1 MTSAP
6 DSPDAPVQA
15 QAPPAAPGA
24 PLAAVPG
31 GPPVVPVL
39 LDGVV
44 ARDAA
49 GPRGSSRG
57 ALQGVTAA
65 LGPGVNVFLGA
76 PEDGTI
82 ALCDALAGVRRA
94 LRGSVRVAG
103 HDPSSTPAV
112 RGRIGALL
120 AAPDLPEAA
129 SVRASVAQALAAMGR
144 AASEAEGALA
154 ELGLGGLASRRP
166 AALSFAEARAVE
178 LALALAAVK
187 SAPPPAVVVLF
198 EPCADV
204 AVPGGARAIDDAIAG
219 LRAAGACVVIAT
231 SSTADARRLADVLWI
246 VSRGAIVRREVDG
259 KALAVGESE
268 VAAWVGRDGSAAVR
282 ALAAAVAQSPAVRSA
297 FWEDPAQPGR
307 PAVVRVRGP
316 DRDACSLAVL
326 DAAAAAGVAVE
337 AITSSVPDL
346 THVRSAALARYQ
358 QAQAAARAQLPPPR
372 GMAPPTMPQPG
383 PAPVAPPPAEP
394 PAASATASISVAPP
408 PGEESPPAPPGG
420 PS

>member
-1 MTSAP
+1 MAGARALP
-6 DSPDAPVQA
+6 AVPVQ
-15 QAPPAAPGA
+15 
-24 PLAAVPG
+24 
-31 GPPVVPVL
+31 

-57 ALQGVTAA
+57 SLQGVTAA
-65 LGPGVNVFLGA
+65 LGPGANVFLGA

-94 LRGSVRVAG
+94 LRGTVRVTG
-103 HDPSSTPAV
+103 EDPSSSPAA

-129 SVRASVAQALAAMGR
+129 SVRVCVTQALAAMGR
-144 AASEAEGALA
+144 PASEADGVLA
-154 ELGLGGLASRRP
+154 ELGLGGLAARRP

-187 SAPPPAVVVLF
+187 SAPPPAVAVLF

-204 AVPGGARAIDDAIAG
+204 AVPGGARAIDDAISG

-259 KALAVGESE
+259 KALAVGDAE
-268 VAAWVGRDGSAAVR
+268 VAVWVGRDGSAVR
-282 ALAAAVAQSPAVRSA
+282 TLAAAVAQSPAVRSA
-297 FWEDPAQPGR
+297 FWDDPSQPGR
-307 PAVVRVRGP
+307 PAALRVRGP

-326 DAAAAAGVAVE
+326 DAAASAGVAVE

-358 QAQAAARAQLPPPR
+358 QAQAAARVQMSPPR
-372 GMAPPTMPQPG
+372 AVPPAAVVQPG
-383 PAPVAPPPAEP
+383 PAAPAALPPAAPAPPPAEPSAVSAPSPAEP
-394 PAASATASISVAPP
+394 PAASATTSISEAAPP
-408 PGEESPPAPPGG
+408 AEDAPPTPPGG